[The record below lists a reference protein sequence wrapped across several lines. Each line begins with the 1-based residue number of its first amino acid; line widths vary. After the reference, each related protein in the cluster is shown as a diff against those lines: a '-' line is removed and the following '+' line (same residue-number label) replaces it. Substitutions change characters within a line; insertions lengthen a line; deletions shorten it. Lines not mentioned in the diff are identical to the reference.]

1 MAKIEAL
8 LGKEEGAHRLEV
20 RVGQKAF
27 VFSSPES
34 VPKSVSRTHC
44 FLTVEYSDDVNRTV
58 KSIVVKNVKMQN
70 TTYVDGQEIEQ
81 KVVKESSKVQ
91 LGFERYPLDLPTI
104 IAKLRSMLP
113 EVKVEPKTYSIGRKL
128 KTPPQQVD
136 VPLSDYTGEKKMSRH
151 HAKIEVVRQPNGN
164 CKHVLYNWEN
174 KNPTRVDGKMVEF
187 GDRIILHNG
196 MVLSFANIDVDFV
209 IEDSEE
215 TTT

>member
-1 MAKIEAL
+1 MEELVKIKCPSC
-8 LGKEEGAHRLEV
+8 GK
-20 RVGQKAF
+20 
-27 VFSSPES
+27 VFIVKS
-34 VPKSVSRTHC
+34 VPGIENASVTCPVCKRKAS
-44 FLTVEYSDDVNRTV
+44 FMLY
-58 KSIVVKNVKMQN
+58 
-70 TTYVDGQEIEQ
+70 Q
-81 KVVKESSKVQ
+81 KVVEKSSEDTEIGCLGNAVMGCIKEKTGMLWQ
-91 LGFERYPLDLPTI
+91 LHAGVNT
-104 IAKLRSMLP
+104 
-113 EVKVEPKTYSIGRKL
+113 IGRKL

-151 HAKIEVVRQPNGN
+151 HAKVEVVRQPNGN

-196 MVLSFANIDVDFV
+196 MVLSFANIDVEFV